1 MSYNSTVSVTIV
13 KIFCRFENWMMSRHG
28 PAGIPWILLPELRQD
43 QIQTN
48 SYCHSQHLCAVLLP
62 LQLSAQIVERWKLLS
77 LRADRTE
84 SQPTRPRPLPMAT
97 AMMILTVTEE
107 TICKGSMM
115 EKTAGRKSGP
125 GSSYLEPPRFS
136 PADLRLPQRRL
147 HAASLVY
154 SCHAGLFT
162 DRRLHQVRLQ
172 ARDAAPAG
180 PPRSGWACRAGGRL
194 TWLGLLRAPLPV
206 IRRRHAPPRPAG
218 FAACRRDHGTS
229 ASPQPARRADSVSLA
244 AAAAAPQARCWSSPS
259 RRRTRTGTAAAT
271 RAGAR
276 PGGVLRRASP
286 PPPPA
291 RPPRVASSCLRR
303 GGGAAVAFLFSQDYS
318 QGGLSQLPAPVSPAR
333 GASTCGGGGSGVF
346 LSRSKSDRAAA
357 AAAATTTKTQ
367 KQKHNNSSS
376 SSSSNNNNNNTITK
390 TQQQQHEQQQ
400 QQQQQQQTNKKRAAF
415 AALTFGRQ
423 QGVQLQELA
432 VPQALLRVLRR
443 GARRGPDRRFFT
455 PLQPRSASPPPPP
468 SPSP

>member
-180 PPRSGWACRAGGRL
+180 PPRSGWACRARGR
-194 TWLGLLRAPLPV
+194 LGLLRAPLPV

-229 ASPQPARRADSVSLA
+229 ASPQPARRADSRV
-244 AAAAAPQARCWSSPS
+244 P
-259 RRRTRTGTAAAT
+259 RRRRRRYAGTLLVFAESAANSHRDGGGDAGGSPTRRCPAP
-271 RAGAR
+271 R
-276 PGGVLRRASP
+276 
-286 PPPPA
+286 PPPA
-291 RPPRVASSCLRR
+291 RRQRVASSCLCR
-303 GGGAAVAFLFSQDYS
+303 GGGRRLRFFLVRIIVRVAFRSSPRPSHPLAVRQ
-318 QGGLSQLPAPVSPAR
+318 PVEVVVAECSY
-333 GASTCGGGGSGVF
+333 
-346 LSRSKSDRAAA
+346 RAAR
-357 AAAATTTKTQ
+357 AT
-367 KQKHNNSSS
+367 
-376 SSSSNNNNNNTITK
+376 
-390 TQQQQHEQQQ
+390 EQQQ
-400 QQQQQQQTNKKRAAF
+400 QQQQQQQKHKNKNTTTAA
-415 AALTFGRQ
+415 AAAAATTTTTTQ
-423 QGVQLQELA
+423 
-432 VPQALLRVLRR
+432 
-443 GARRGPDRRFFT
+443 
-455 PLQPRSASPPPPP
+455 
-468 SPSP
+468 

>member
-1 MSYNSTVSVTIV
+1 MSYSSTVSVTIV

-97 AMMILTVTEE
+97 AMLILTVTEE

-180 PPRSGWACRAGGRL
+180 PPRSGWACRARGR
-194 TWLGLLRAPLPV
+194 LGLLRAPLPV

-218 FAACRRDHGTS
+218 FAARRRGHGTS

-276 PGGVLRRASP
+276 PGGVLRRA
-286 PPPPA
+286 
-291 RPPRVASSCLRR
+291 PPRLAHSVSHRR
-303 GGGAAVAFLFSQDYS
+303 AF
-318 QGGLSQLPAPVSPAR
+318 A
-333 GASTCGGGGSGVF
+333 GGGGGGGLVYF
-346 LSRSKSDRAAA
+346 
-357 AAAATTTKTQ
+357 
-367 KQKHNNSSS
+367 
-376 SSSSNNNNNNTITK
+376 I
-390 TQQQQHEQQQ
+390 
-400 QQQQQQQTNKKRAAF
+400 
-415 AALTFGRQ
+415 
-423 QGVQLQELA
+423 
-432 VPQALLRVLRR
+432 
-443 GARRGPDRRFFT
+443 
-455 PLQPRSASPPPPP
+455 
-468 SPSP
+468 